1 MHIAQTDVSQI
12 LLAACAAEV
21 IYLTRST
28 RGLMPC
34 GSGAGSAIAP
44 LFDLAPDGVCLAPG
58 ITVGPVVS
66 YTAFSPLPSPG
77 FPQGR
82 RFVSVALS
90 IDAGIAAPFQP

>member
-12 LLAACAAEV
+12 LLAACAVEV

-34 GSGAGSAIAP
+34 GSGTGSAIAP
-44 LFDLAPDGVCLAPG
+44 LFDLAPDGVCLALG
-58 ITVGPVVS
+58 ITAGPVVS
-66 YTAFSPLPSPG
+66 YTAFSPLPPRFSPN
-77 FPQGR
+77 R

-90 IDAGIAAPFQP
+90 IDADIAAPFQP